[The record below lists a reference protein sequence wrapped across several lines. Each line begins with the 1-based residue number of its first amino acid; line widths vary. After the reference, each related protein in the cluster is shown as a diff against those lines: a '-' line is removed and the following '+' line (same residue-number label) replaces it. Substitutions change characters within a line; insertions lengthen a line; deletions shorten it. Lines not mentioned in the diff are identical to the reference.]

1 MSSEFRRGW
10 PVLVAA
16 GLGIAFGASPIPFNS
31 IGAFIPHLEREFG
44 WGRGDIQLAIF
55 VFTVVVVVTVP
66 IIGAMADRFGVR
78 PVAIATLTLFGL
90 TYAALAL
97 TPASII
103 GFYVL
108 WGLMGLLGGGSTPVT
123 WTRAINGWF
132 DRNRGLALAVALMG
146 TGVTATFLPRLSVW
160 LIDHVGWRWA
170 FVGISLLPLG
180 VALPVVLIAFRDS
193 PNSRPRSSTE
203 RHEAPAP
210 PLTGVTLGQAIRN
223 YRFWVLALSIL
234 LVATGIG
241 GTITNLQPLLID
253 KGFTAADA
261 ASVAGL
267 IGISVVFGRLLAG
280 WLIDRF
286 WAPAVTF
293 PMLVLPGVACMFL
306 AMAEIPVALAGLAA
320 IMIGLAAGAETD
332 LVAYLTARYFGLAHY
347 GSIYGVQYGAF
358 GLASGFAPF
367 LFGRVYDVAGTYN
380 PILYLA
386 SAFFGVGALALLTLG
401 AYPKSEEL
409 PPRH

>member
-10 PVLVAA
+10 PVLVAS

-31 IGAFIPHLEREFG
+31 IGAFIPHLEQEFG

-55 VFTVVVVVTVP
+55 VFTVVVVLTVP

-78 PVAIATLTLFGL
+78 PVAIATLAMFGL
-90 TYAALAL
+90 TFGALAF
-97 TPASII
+97 TPASLI

-123 WTRAINGWF
+123 WTRAINAWF
-132 DRNRGLALAVALMG
+132 ERNRGLALAIALMG
-146 TGVTATFLPRLSVW
+146 TGVTAAFLPRLAVW
-160 LIDHVGWRWA
+160 LIEQIGWRGA
-170 FVGISLLPLG
+170 FAGIALLPLAI
-180 VALPVVLIAFRDS
+180 ALPVAIIAFRDRPQAELTHDPAS
-193 PNSRPRSSTE
+193 PRPS
-203 RHEAPAP
+203 AIP
-210 PLTGVTLGQAIRN
+210 GVTLRQAVRD
-223 YRFWVLALSIL
+223 YRFWVLAISIL

-253 KGFTAADA
+253 RGFTAADA

-267 IGISVVFGRLLAG
+267 IGISIVIGRLLAG

-293 PMLVLPGVACMFL
+293 PMLVLPGIACLLLSMT
-306 AMAEIPVALAGLAA
+306 EVPIALAALSA

-332 LVAYLTARYFGLAHY
+332 LVAYLSARYFGLAHY
-347 GSIYGVQYGAF
+347 GSIYGVQYAAF

-367 LFGRVYDVAGTYN
+367 VFGKVFDVAGTYD
-380 PILYLA
+380 PILYTA
-386 SAFFGVGALALLTLG
+386 AGFFVVGALAL
-401 AYPKSEEL
+401 
-409 PPRH
+409 

>member
-1 MSSEFRRGW
+1 MKSEFRRGW

-31 IGAFIPHLEREFG
+31 IGAFIPQLEQEFG
-44 WGRGDIQLAIF
+44 WGRGDIQLSLF
-55 VFTVVVVVTVP
+55 VFTIVVVVTVP
-66 IIGAMADRFGVR
+66 VIGAMADRFGVR
-78 PVAIATLTLFGL
+78 PVAIGTLALFGVA
-90 TYAALAL
+90 YASLAF

-132 DRNRGLALAVALMG
+132 ERNRGLALAIALMG
-146 TGVTATFLPRLSVW
+146 TGLTATFLPRLSVW
-160 LIDHVGWRWA
+160 LIEHVGWRLA
-170 FVGISLLPLG
+170 FAGIALLPLG
-180 VALPVVLIAFRDS
+180 IALPVALVAFRD
-193 PNSRPRSSTE
+193 PPRPA
-203 RHEAPAP
+203 EASATAVRPAARAP
-210 PLTGVTLGQAIRN
+210 GLTLAQAVRN

-253 KGFTAADA
+253 RGFTAAHA
-261 ASVAGL
+261 ASIAGL
-267 IGISVVFGRLLAG
+267 IGISVVVGRLFAG

-293 PMLVLPGVACMFL
+293 PMLALPGIACVLL
-306 AMAEIPVALAGLAA
+306 ALSEIPPTLASISA

-332 LVAYLTARYFGLAHY
+332 LVAYLTARYFGLGHY
-347 GSIYGVQYGAF
+347 GSLYGLQYAVF

-367 LFGRVYDVAGTYN
+367 MFGRVYDVAGTYN

-386 SAFFGVGALALLTLG
+386 AAFFAFGAIALLTLG
-401 AYPKSEEL
+401 RYPTTFPEA
-409 PPRH
+409 R

>member
-10 PVLVAA
+10 TVLVAA
-16 GLGIAFGASPIPFNS
+16 ALGIAFGASPIPFNS
-31 IGAFIPHLEREFG
+31 IGAFIPQLEQEFG

-55 VFTVVVVVTVP
+55 VFTILVVVTVP
-66 IIGAMADRFGVR
+66 VIGAMADRFGVR
-78 PVAIATLTLFGL
+78 PVAIATLTMFGL
-90 TYAALAL
+90 TYASLAF

-132 DRNRGLALAVALMG
+132 ERNRGLALAIALMG
-146 TGVTATFLPRLSVW
+146 TGVTAAFLPRLSVW
-160 LIDHVGWRWA
+160 LIEHVGWRWA
-170 FVGISLLPLG
+170 FAGIALLPLG
-180 VALPVVLIAFRDS
+180 IALPVALAAFRD
-193 PNSRPRSSTE
+193 PPQAIQTTGDTQRRAAG
-203 RHEAPAP
+203 AP
-210 PLTGVTLGQAIRN
+210 GVSLRAAIRN
-223 YRFWVLALSIL
+223 YRFWVLAGSIL

-253 KGFTAADA
+253 RGFTAADA

-267 IGISVVFGRLLAG
+267 IGISVVVGRLAAG

-293 PMLVLPGVACMFL
+293 PMLVLPGIACL
-306 AMAEIPVALAGLAA
+306 LLSMAEIPATLASLSA

-347 GSIYGVQYGAF
+347 GSIYGVQYGVF

-367 LFGRVYDVAGTYN
+367 MFGKVFDVAGTYD

-386 SAFFGVGALALLTLG
+386 AAFFAIGALALLTLG
-401 AYPKSEEL
+401 RYPSSEDLL
-409 PPRH
+409 PTR